1 MNNLEEVEYIN
12 GDSLLYG
19 KYDRPLY
26 DKFIEAYDVKDYQVL
41 TPNGYVNIEGIGKTI
56 EFEEWRLFTSG
67 GKDLICADKHLLY
80 RCDNM
85 NF

>member
-41 TPNGYVNIEGIGKTI
+41 TPNG
-56 EFEEWRLFTSG
+56 
-67 GKDLICADKHLLY
+67 
-80 RCDNM
+80 
-85 NF
+85 